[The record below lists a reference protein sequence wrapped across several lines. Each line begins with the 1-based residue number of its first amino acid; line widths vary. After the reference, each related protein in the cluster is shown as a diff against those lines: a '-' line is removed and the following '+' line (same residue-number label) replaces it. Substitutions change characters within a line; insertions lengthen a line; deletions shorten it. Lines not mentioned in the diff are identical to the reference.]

1 MTSSSAA
8 FMREDVQRGAPRAK
22 PTNFELGTRAA
33 LIISCPWIAG
43 TQGTHSTVFAELVD
57 LFPT

>member
-1 MTSSSAA
+1 MTL
-8 FMREDVQRGAPRAK
+8 RPCCCYRHNEWTK
-22 PTNFELGTRAA
+22 HTNFELGTRVA